1 MTDLLDRL
9 QTVFRDVF
17 DDDAIALQDSMTA
30 DDIEGWDSL
39 MHINLIIAVEKRFG
53 VRFAAAEIAGLK
65 TEGQNIGTF
74 TALLAS
80 KIGPPPAS
88 R

>member
-1 MTDLLDRL
+1 MSELLERL

-17 DDDAIALQDSMTA
+17 DDDSIVLAESTTA
-30 DDIEGWDSL
+30 NDIEGWDSL

-65 TEGQNIGTF
+65 NEGENVGTF
-74 TALLAS
+74 AALLARKMGS
-80 KIGPPPAS
+80 PKAGA
-88 R
+88 